1 MFYVEQG
8 DRLCRPTHG
17 GCSII
22 GQSVGLQLIDPFMIH
37 HLVSVHHSSALC
49 ACAIPLTHL
58 HAHAR
63 TYTHRHTHS
72 LSLCSYL
79 AYSHVYS
86 HRYVCLQRIW
96 KIVDSP
102 VKSAGL
108 SGQIKNS
115 NNTVQWCV
123 YECVWVLPAK
133 LLQDNQ
139 FFISKSQHI
148 TNGWREKIPEVSFK
162 WWDQGPDTHTHT
174 PTPPSAPHTGAFST
188 GY

>member
-1 MFYVEQG
+1 
-8 DRLCRPTHG
+8 
-17 GCSII
+17 
-22 GQSVGLQLIDPFMIH
+22 MIH

-58 HAHAR
+58 HAHAC

-123 YECVWVLPAK
+123 YECVCGCS
-133 LLQDNQ
+133 LQSCYRITSFSFLNH
-139 FFISKSQHI
+139 STSQTAGERKFLKCHLSGGI
-148 TNGWREKIPEVSFK
+148 KGL
-162 WWDQGPDTHTHT
+162 THTHT